1 MNILTLSPDGRDLRT
16 PDSPAAQRF
25 IKYGSRTKRF
35 DAVVPGAITATTQL
49 AENVTIFSVQ
59 ALGKAAY
66 LFSCIRAVSRLMRHT
81 RYDIF
86 STRDTY
92 YLGIITLA
100 LARYH
105 RIGLEIQVHG
115 FEKLAGIRR
124 LLAGWL
130 LRNADSVRVV
140 SMRLKQKL
148 TNEFDVPAN
157 RITVC
162 PIFIDHER
170 IQNEQS
176 QHPLSLEPHHPFT
189 FITVGRCVP
198 VKNVAL
204 QIRALQ
210 SVNRQ
215 YPARLIIVGDGPLRA
230 HLENVALREQV
241 DHLVLFCG
249 AQREI
254 SPYFAMADCF
264 LLTSNEEGYG
274 LAPIEAACA
283 GLPVI
288 MTDVGCAGEV
298 LKPEENA
305 LIIPP
310 NNEQALVAA
319 MCRMIADQDTRQF
332 IRKQQTT
339 IGNRLLSLEATLDL
353 YQESWE
359 RASLASKTTT

>member
-1 MNILTLSPDGRDLRT
+1 MNILTLSPDGRDLLA

-25 IKYGSRTKRF
+25 IQYGSRTERF
-35 DAVVPGAITATTQL
+35 DVVVPSTITTTTHL
-49 AENVTIFSVQ
+49 ARNITIFSVKSS
-59 ALGKAAY
+59 GKAAY
-66 LFSCIRAVSRLMRHT
+66 LLSCARAVSRILKHA

-92 YLGIITLA
+92 YLGIVALG

-124 LLAGWL
+124 PLARWL

-140 SMRLKQKL
+140 SERLKQKL

-162 PIFIDHER
+162 PIFIDHQR
-170 IQNEQS
+170 IRTEQS
-176 QHPLSLEPHHPFT
+176 QHPLSSQPHVPFT

-198 VKNVAL
+198 VKNIAL
-204 QIRALQ
+204 QIRALH
-210 SVNRQ
+210 SVNQ
-215 YPARLIIVGDGPLRA
+215 QHPARLIIVGDGPLRA
-230 HLENVALREQV
+230 QLESAAIREQV

-249 AQREI
+249 AQREL

-264 LLTSNEEGYG
+264 VLTSNEEGYG

-298 LKPEENA
+298 LKSEENA
-305 LIIPP
+305 LVIPP
-310 NNEQALVAA
+310 NNEQALVEA
-319 MCRMIADQDTRQF
+319 MHRMMNDHDTRRH
-332 IRKQQTT
+332 IRQQQTT
-339 IGNRLLSLEATLDL
+339 IGDRLLSLQATLDL

-359 RASLASKTTT
+359 RASRTSKTKT